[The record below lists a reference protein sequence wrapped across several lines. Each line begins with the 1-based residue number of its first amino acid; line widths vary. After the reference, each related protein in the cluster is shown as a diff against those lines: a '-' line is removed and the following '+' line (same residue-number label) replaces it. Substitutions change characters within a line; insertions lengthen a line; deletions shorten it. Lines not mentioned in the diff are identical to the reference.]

1 MSSTSEAAQIIAIY
15 DSYRT
20 SAYIG
25 FAAVVFL
32 LYDCVLT
39 FDREVALF
47 WTGRAN
53 GATALFFTI
62 KYGTVLYNVLSCVS
76 FIPDMSSKGCV
87 IFRLVRFAALV
98 EYLRFFPFAV
108 FSGMRAYA
116 LTRNWALGAIVL
128 ILSLTPF
135 VINMTQ
141 YGQGVRGEL
150 DPIIGCLEDLKFT
163 PTEAIMWVVHSSD
176 SALNTHTEYRA
187 PNHSFPV
194 VSRAGLI
201 VADFLLVVVTWRTLA
216 SGPLR
221 PHFRARSSRSLTDT
235 MLWNGMSYF
244 TILTILNV
252 LHLAFSV
259 ANIASDGAVS
269 TSYITIF
276 TDPLTTILVC
286 RFLLDLQNAST
297 QDVKL
302 GTDDPLHLSTA
313 MGQTSLTF
321 ARVLGSV
328 AATIVPVGELEDDRD
343 SSEAESGAR
352 SAARVLE

>member
-15 DSYRT
+15 DSFGT

-32 LYDCVLT
+32 LYDCILT

-47 WTGRAN
+47 WTGRVN
-53 GATALFFTI
+53 GATALFFAI

-76 FIPDMSSKGCV
+76 FIPDMSSKVCDG
-87 IFRLVRFAALV
+87 LVRFAALV

-135 VINMTQ
+135 MINLTQ

-163 PTEAIMWVVHSSD
+163 PTEAIM
-176 SALNTHTEYRA
+176 
-187 PNHSFPV
+187 FPV

-201 VADFLLVVVTWRTLA
+201 VADFLLVVVTWRSLA

-302 GTDDPLHLSTA
+302 GTDNPLHLSTA

-328 AATIVPVGELEDDRD
+328 AATIVPVGEDDRD
-343 SSEAESGAR
+343 SSEAESGGR